1 MRARCA
7 PTVAERSS
15 RFVTA
20 RRSVARS
27 LRSSKTLG
35 TEARSATTLARSP
48 KRRRGLWS
56 RGRTCEPPRA
66 TRGEPKALFDQQ
78 PVEACAMISACLDAR
93 RITNNPSWSR
103 QARRVFRWFVG
114 QNHLR
119 LPLYD
124 PSTGGCRDG
133 LHEARINENQG
144 AESTLSFLLSLL
156 EIKLSERAISVAGM
170 PARQPPAEV
179 VAGVW

>member
-1 MRARCA
+1 
-7 PTVAERSS
+7 
-15 RFVTA
+15 
-20 RRSVARS
+20 
-27 LRSSKTLG
+27 
-35 TEARSATTLARSP
+35 
-48 KRRRGLWS
+48 
-56 RGRTCEPPRA
+56 
-66 TRGEPKALFDQQ
+66 
-78 PVEACAMISACLDAR
+78 MISACLDAR